1 MSGDGGDAGSAGV
14 SVSAD
19 RGDAGAS
26 ADAATA
32 GAGRAIVHELAR
44 LLALERELD
53 ELAYVRRADALE
65 RVADAVRRLSEP
77 APGEEL
83 PARAA
88 AELGHGSE
96 FGRVLISE
104 VDGDELTI
112 VAAWERDGDGDELL
126 ARLRREPVRLT
137 YPLLECEVVRDREA
151 RVVDAGAAR
160 GAHAWAPMLERRSYV
175 VAALVA
181 DPETIGLVHAD
192 DGGRELDALDRE
204 VVTRF
209 AVGLSGAL
217 ERAVLRHTLQLHRAE
232 LSAAAQWMTGTVR
245 RLDELSGGSASE
257 TPVAAESR
265 ALDAL
270 TSREAEVLRLLARGL
285 TNGQIAQQLVVRE
298 GTIKYHVKNIL
309 RKLGAAGRADAVSRY
324 LRATAV
330 ARTP

>member
-1 MSGDGGDAGSAGV
+1 
-14 SVSAD
+14 VSAD
-19 RGDAGAS
+19 RGHAGAS
-26 ADAATA
+26 ADAVTA
-32 GAGRAIVHELAR
+32 DAGDAIAHELAR

-65 RVADAVRRLSEP
+65 RVTDAVRRLSEP
-77 APGEEL
+77 TPGEEL
-83 PARAA
+83 AARAA

-104 VDGDELTI
+104 VEGDALTI
-112 VAAWERDGDGDELL
+112 MAAWERDGDGDELL
-126 ARLRREPVRLT
+126 ARLRREPVTLS
-137 YPLLECEVVRDREA
+137 YPLLEREVVRDREA
-151 RVVDAGAAR
+151 RIVDAGAAR
-160 GAHAWAPMLERRSYV
+160 GAHAWAPRLHRRSYV

-192 DGGRELDALDRE
+192 DGDRELDGLDRE
-204 VVTRF
+204 VLTRF
-209 AVGLSGAL
+209 AAGLSGAL

>member
-1 MSGDGGDAGSAGV
+1 VSGDGGDAGSAGV